1 MTAIEVHTLPLRSVA
16 LQLGAAVTLVAAT
29 LAGLDQAGTASQVL
43 LGVAVLLAATLALAV
58 DEPGAEVLDA
68 TATPFA
74 VRVAHRV
81 LLLCAVAAPLWL
93 LALAVVAL
101 RGADVPVRMLSLQAL
116 TLVALGVAVAAA
128 LRRWRRM
135 AEPGLVAGP
144 VLVGFLVAA
153 YQLPRSL
160 TLMPLHPG
168 DPSWHAAQ
176 LRWTA
181 VLLVALAVLLIGLS
195 DPATASGLRRPR
207 RRA

>member
-1 MTAIEVHTLPLRSVA
+1 MTAIEVHSLPLRSVV
-16 LQLGAAVTLVAAT
+16 LQLGAAVTLVGAT
-29 LAGLDQAGTASQVL
+29 LAGLDQTGTATQVL

-68 TATPFA
+68 TATPFP
-74 VRVAHRV
+74 VRVGHRV
-81 LLLCAVAAPLWL
+81 LLLCAVAVPIWL

-116 TLVALGVAVAAA
+116 TLVALGVAVATA

-135 AEPGLVAGP
+135 VEPGLVAGP
-144 VLVGFLVAA
+144 VLVGFLVTAA
-153 YQLPRSL
+153 QLPRSV
-160 TLMPLHPG
+160 TLMPLDPG
-168 DPSWHAAQ
+168 DPSWLAAQ

-207 RRA
+207 RRT

>member
-1 MTAIEVHTLPLRSVA
+1 VTAVEARSLPLRSVA
-16 LQLGAAVTLVAAT
+16 LQLGAALALVGAT
-29 LAGLDQAGTASQVL
+29 LAGLDRAGTAGRVL
-43 LGVAVLLAATLALAV
+43 LGVAVLFAATLALAV

-74 VRVAHRV
+74 VRVARRLV
-81 LLLCAVAAPLWL
+81 LLCAVAVPLWL

-101 RGADVPVRMLSLQAL
+101 RGADVPVRMLTLQSLA
-116 TLVALGVAVAAA
+116 LVALGVAVAAA

-153 YQLPRSL
+153 HQLPRSL
-160 TLMPLHPG
+160 TLMPLQPEG
-168 DPSWHAAQ
+168 PPWQAAQ
-176 LRWTA
+176 LRWAA
-181 VLLVALAVLLIGLS
+181 VLLAALAVLLIALS
-195 DPATASGLRRPR
+195 DPATAAVGRRPR